1 MALLSP
7 NQDLAEETR
16 AAMERQLEQQT
27 RDATSGV
34 LRRPGRGKRAG
45 QWVQSGGEF
54 NNLTQ
59 DEVYGRLRARQGGNS
74 GSGPGGGLS
83 SGSLSSGGLSQG
95 SGIDWLRENGPS
107 RYGSGSDLR
116 QAERNVALTG
126 DASRMSKPDPDQAKF
141 DKDEADK
148 AAKAEADAKAAAIP
162 PTAPA
167 APAQFDPLDT
177 PVGQTAKPALSP
189 MIARPAEPAA
199 PPVLAKPT
207 AVPASPDPLAPAS
220 ANPYSKATQANPD
233 PLAPAASNPYPAR
246 SFTPSPNPVLDRAK
260 AMLAKSP
267 APTYGGAYANQ
278 FNPSDPK
285 RFEQDPAF
293 QSWRRKDPDAIAN
306 SQKHAKTIEDWNNH
320 LGAVNQTKK
329 AAEQNMRN
337 VDTFEEAQSKLGLI
351 SIGSD
356 QYNKTKKF
364 ADDSYKFGKDTA
376 AAVAKNLANPGNR
389 LYKPV
394 PDILTPPPAAPATAS
409 DDRSKA
415 SPLAVPS
422 NPLDPVKT
430 SQNPRTRGIPPV
442 GGTPT
447 PPVLQ
452 KPAPPNNQTVVGNP
466 ANKRKTNPL
475 SDMLKGLV

>member
-1 MALLSP
+1 MSFSDELKQSNA
-7 NQDLAEETR
+7 AE
-16 AAMERQLEQQT
+16 AA
-27 RDATSGV
+27 A
-34 LRRPGRGKRAG
+34 K
-45 QWVQSGGEF
+45 
-54 NNLTQ
+54 
-59 DEVYGRLRARQGGNS
+59 
-74 GSGPGGGLS
+74 
-83 SGSLSSGGLSQG
+83 
-95 SGIDWLRENGPS
+95 
-107 RYGSGSDLR
+107 
-116 QAERNVALTG
+116 VA
-126 DASRMSKPDPDQAKF
+126 
-141 DKDEADK
+141 ADK
-148 AAKAEADAKAAAIP
+148 AATDKAAAP
-162 PTAPA
+162 PTTAPA
-167 APAQFDPLDT
+167 MPDSLNT
-177 PVGQTAKPALSP
+177 PVGSTAAPAT
-189 MIARPAEPAA
+189 
-199 PPVLAKPT
+199 PPVLAKP
-207 AVPASPDPLAPAS
+207 APPASPDPLAPAS
-220 ANPYSKATQANPD
+220 ANPYPKAAPTPESASMNGT
-233 PLAPAASNPYPAR
+233 PAAQNPLLGGKAATAPTIPPVLAKPTLPPSAGPIPY
-246 SFTPSPNPVLDRAK
+246 TPSPSPVLESAK

-447 PPVLQ
+447 PPGLQ
-452 KPAPPNNQTVVGNP
+452 KPAPPHNPTVVGNP

>member
-16 AAMERQLEQQT
+16 AAMERQLDQQT
-27 RDATSGV
+27 RDAMKGV
-34 LRRPGRGKRAG
+34 LMRPGRGKKAS
-45 QWVQSGGEF
+45 QWVASGSEF

-74 GSGPGGGLS
+74 GSGPGGGLR
-83 SGSLSSGGLSQG
+83 SGGLSQG
-95 SGIDWLRENGPS
+95 SGIDWLHENGPS
-107 RYGSGSDLR
+107 RYDAVGGIN
-116 QAERNVALTG
+116 QAQRNVKFTG
-126 DASRMSKPDPDQAKF
+126 DASVMSKPDKALF
-141 DKDEADK
+141 DKAAADKEAKAAADK
-148 AAKAEADAKAAAIP
+148 AAADKAAATTSTP
-162 PTAPA
+162 SVPD
-167 APAQFDPLDT
+167 FLNT
-177 PVGQTAKPALSP
+177 PVGQTAKPAIPP

-199 PPVLAKPT
+199 PAKPVGMAPPGAPNYQAPPVAAAPVPAAPPVLAKPQVTT
-207 AVPASPDPLAPAS
+207 AAAPAS
-220 ANPYSKATQANPD
+220 T
-233 PLAPAASNPYPAR
+233 
-246 SFTPSPNPVLDRAK
+246 FTPSPNPVLESAK